1 MNDRFRFRAFYH
13 NPYEEDDCDNRKMFY
28 DAENTYDYL
37 NGVPA
42 SSFGGIIDSDFWT
55 VEQCTGLKD
64 KNGKLIFENDYIE
77 NDNTKDDVYL
87 VVFDEKTARFMAKET
102 NGNLRL
108 INKNVRVVGNI
119 HEKESK

>member
-13 NPYEEDDCDNRKMFY
+13 NPYEEDDCDNKKMFY

-42 SSFGGIIDSDFWT
+42 SSFGDIIDSDFWT

-64 KNGKLIFENDYIE
+64 KNGKLIYEGDIIYPGYEI
-77 NDNTKDDVYL
+77 KWSSLGYVL
-87 VVFDEKTARFMAKET
+87 P
-102 NGNLRL
+102 NGNNLSL
-108 INKNVRVVGNI
+108 YNGSCEVIGNI